1 MDSVPS
7 ELDSVVSDVVI
18 VATVLANW
26 SMFIPSTER
35 TSEAALSS
43 IVAIDGNVGVAI
55 DGIATDVGSGTVIV
69 NELEGRA
76 TTITDADV
84 IDAAAAFDSW
94 VDDEDVDSEVV
105 VVSDVISDV
114 ISDVAE
120 DDDDEVVVVEEFI
133 SAGFLVPSGSGIT
146 CGRWNCMWLGIGV
159 LTGVGITVIVL
170 TF

>member
-1 MDSVPS
+1 MLVDSVPS

-114 ISDVAE
+114 AE
-120 DDDDEVVVVEEFI
+120 DDDDDEVVVVEEFI

-146 CGRWNCMWLGIGV
+146 CGKWNCMWLGIGV